1 MILKLILLP
10 IRILISLALLP
21 FRFLFALVGGVIK
34 LILSIVVLFVIA
46 VLTMAYFGYVP
57 TIEGSGYQ
65 AIVSLV
71 ELVLNR

>member
-1 MILKLILLP
+1 MILRIILLP
-10 IRILISLALLP
+10 ISILISLALLP

-34 LILSIVVLFVIA
+34 LILSIVVLFAIT

-65 AIVSLV
+65 AIVSV
-71 ELVLNR
+71 IELVLSQ

>member
-1 MILKLILLP
+1 MILRLVLLP
-10 IRILISLALLP
+10 VRILISLVLLP

-34 LILSIVVLFVIA
+34 MAISVVVLFVIA